1 MKKLTIYSIG
11 EFYPANKIMF
21 VKLLKESTNL
31 NLKEAKDL
39 ADDIFSKFSNNLNG
53 DPFRV
58 KLESINTVYFFKNV
72 SRTLTY
78 EIVDIKEDITVKEV
92 IPEKNSFAI
101 ALDTI
106 RKGLYESHKL
116 RQEIDQLK
124 QINHELTKEIRSLK
138 STLYKTAV
146 DLNKHYQAT
155 SNLINYSGPRAA
167 HIIKDLAND
176 IRENDDASILNEELT
191 RLKQLKIAN
200 EANASTD

>member
-1 MKKLTIYSIG
+1 MKQLTIYNIG
-11 EFYPANKIMF
+11 AYYLDNKIAF
-21 VKLLKESTNL
+21 VKLIKDTTGLGLKET
-31 NLKEAKDL
+31 KDI
-39 ADDIFSKFSNNLNG
+39 ADDVFSKFRDNPG
-53 DPFRV
+53 EPIIV
-58 KLESINTVYFFKNV
+58 KLEYLDDAAFIKNASNTITCDI
-72 SRTLTY
+72 RTCSSSA
-78 EIVDIKEDITVKEV
+78 EPKV
-92 IPEKNSFAI
+92 ISEKGSFEI

-176 IRENDDASILNEELT
+176 IRENDDAS
-191 RLKQLKIAN
+191 
-200 EANASTD
+200 EATKDC

>member
-39 ADDIFSKFSNNLNG
+39 ADEIFFKFTNFNG
-53 DPFRV
+53 EPFSV
-58 KLESINTVYFFKNV
+58 KLGHIDDAAFIKNASNTMICDI
-72 SRTLTY
+72 RTCSSSVEPKVTS
-78 EIVDIKEDITVKEV
+78 
-92 IPEKNSFAI
+92 EKGSFEI

-138 STLYKTAV
+138 STLYRTAV
-146 DLNKHYQAT
+146 DLDKHYQAT
-155 SNLINYSGPRAA
+155 SNLMNYSGPRAE

-176 IRENDDASILNEELT
+176 IRENDDAS
-191 RLKQLKIAN
+191 
-200 EANASTD
+200 EATKDC

>member
-1 MKKLTIYSIG
+1 MKQLTIYRLG
-11 EFYPANKIMF
+11 EFYPTHKIEF

-39 ADDIFSKFSNNLNG
+39 ADEIFFKFTNFNG
-53 DPFRV
+53 EPFSV

-72 SRTLTY
+72 SKTLTY
-78 EIVDIKEDITVKEV
+78 EIVDVKEDITVKEV
-92 IPEKNSFAI
+92 VPETANFTI

-138 STLYKTAV
+138 STLYTTAV
-146 DLNKHYQAT
+146 DLNKQYQAT
-155 SNLINYSGPRAA
+155 NELINRSGPRAS

-176 IRENDDASILNEELT
+176 IRENDDAS
-191 RLKQLKIAN
+191 
-200 EANASTD
+200 EAIKDC

>member
-1 MKKLTIYSIG
+1 MKQLTIFKIGTHYSD
-11 EFYPANKIMF
+11 NKIAF
-21 VKLLKESTNL
+21 VKLIKDTTGLS
-31 NLKEAKDL
+31 LKEAKDI
-39 ADDIFSKFSNNLNG
+39 ADDVFSKSRNNSG
-53 DPFRV
+53 EPIIV
-58 KLESINTVYFFKNV
+58 KLEHLDDAEFIKNASNTITCDI
-72 SRTLTY
+72 RTCSSNAEPKVTS
-78 EIVDIKEDITVKEV
+78 
-92 IPEKNSFAI
+92 EKGSFEI

-116 RQEIDQLK
+116 RQEINQLK

-138 STLYKTAV
+138 STLYRTAV

-155 SNLINYSGPRAA
+155 SNLMNYSGPRAA

-176 IRENDDASILNEELT
+176 IRENDEDSAISKEFT

>member
-1 MKKLTIYSIG
+1 MKQLTIYSIG
-11 EFYPANKIMF
+11 TFYQANKIEF

-39 ADDIFSKFSNNLNG
+39 ADEIFSKFSNNLNG

-58 KLESINTVYFFKNV
+58 KLESLDTVHFFKNV
-72 SRTLTY
+72 SRTLIH
-78 EIVDIKEDITVKEV
+78 EIANVKEDITVKEV
-92 IPEKNSFAI
+92 VPETDNFAV

-146 DLNKHYQAT
+146 DLNKHYQSV
-155 SNLINYSGPRAA
+155 SNLMNYAGPRAA
-167 HIIKDLAND
+167 HIIKDLAA
-176 IRENDDASILNEELT
+176 E
-191 RLKQLKIAN
+191 IA
-200 EANASTD
+200 EDEQ

>member
-1 MKKLTIYSIG
+1 MKQLTIYSIG

-39 ADDIFSKFSNNLNG
+39 ADEIFSKFNNYNG
-53 DPFRV
+53 EPFSV
-58 KLESINTVYFFKNV
+58 KLEHIDDAAFIKNASNTMICDI
-72 SRTLTY
+72 RTCGST
-78 EIVDIKEDITVKEV
+78 EPNV
-92 IPEKNSFAI
+92 IPEKDSFAI

-138 STLYKTAV
+138 STLYTTAV
-146 DLNKHYQAT
+146 DLNKQYQAT
-155 SNLINYSGPRAA
+155 SDLINHSGPRAA
-167 HIIKDLAND
+167 HIIKDLAA
-176 IRENDDASILNEELT
+176 E
-191 RLKQLKIAN
+191 IA
-200 EANASTD
+200 EDEQ

>member
-39 ADDIFSKFSNNLNG
+39 ADEIFFKFNNYNG
-53 DPFRV
+53 EPFSV
-58 KLESINTVYFFKNV
+58 KLEHIDDAAFIKNACNTMICDIRTCSSTEPNV
-72 SRTLTY
+72 IL
-78 EIVDIKEDITVKEV
+78 
-92 IPEKNSFAI
+92 EKDSFAI

-138 STLYKTAV
+138 STLYTTAV
-146 DLNKHYQAT
+146 DLNKQYQAT
-155 SNLINYSGPRAA
+155 NELINRSGPRAS

-176 IRENDDASILNEELT
+176 IRENCDTS
-191 RLKQLKIAN
+191 
-200 EANASTD
+200 EATKDC

>member
-1 MKKLTIYSIG
+1 MKQLTIYSIG
-11 EFYPANKIMF
+11 TFYQANKIEF

-39 ADDIFSKFSNNLNG
+39 ADEIFSKFSNNSNG

-72 SRTLTY
+72 SKTLTY
-78 EIVDIKEDITVKEV
+78 EIMDVKEDITVKEV
-92 IPEKNSFAI
+92 VPETDNFAV

-124 QINHELTKEIRSLK
+124 QINHELTKEVRSLK

-146 DLNKHYQAT
+146 DLNKQYQAT
-155 SNLINYSGPRAA
+155 NELINCSGPRAA

-176 IRENDDASILNEELT
+176 IRENGDTS
-191 RLKQLKIAN
+191 
-200 EANASTD
+200 EATKDC

>member
-1 MKKLTIYSIG
+1 MKQLTIYNIG
-11 EFYPANKIMF
+11 AYYLDNKIAF
-21 VKLLKESTNL
+21 VKLIKDTTGLGLKET
-31 NLKEAKDL
+31 KDIT
-39 ADDIFSKFSNNLNG
+39 DDVFSKFRNNPG
-53 DPFRV
+53 EPIIV
-58 KLESINTVYFFKNV
+58 KLEYLDDVAFIKNASNTITCDI
-72 SRTLTY
+72 RTCSSSVEPKVTS
-78 EIVDIKEDITVKEV
+78 
-92 IPEKNSFAI
+92 EKDSFAI

-155 SNLINYSGPRAA
+155 SNLMNYSGPRAA

-176 IRENDDASILNEELT
+176 IRENDEDSAISKEIT
-191 RLKQLKIAN
+191 RLKELKIAN
-200 EANASTD
+200 EANACTD